1 MSARESLYQRVQDFG
16 GVCFMGLGNKRLP
29 GMFRGEDVT
38 VYLSELSCQD
48 TYVFGVVPVS

>member
-1 MSARESLYQRVQDFG
+1 MSVRESLYQRVQDFG